1 MSTFEIYIGTKT
13 ACEAYNAQVN
23 EALGYPDERTDKW
36 ANIIRHPS
44 KSLFRI
50 AKHPNYTSDELT
62 LKTELTDD
70 WNEQL

>member
-1 MSTFEIYIGTKT
+1 MSASEIYVGSKT
-13 ACEAYNAQVN
+13 NCEAYNNKVN
-23 EALGYPDERTDKW
+23 AALGYPDGNTYQW
-36 ANIIRHPS
+36 ALIIRHPS